1 MSEAHGGSPPRERP
15 TARRALPRFLAVGL
29 AGVLINEAVLFL
41 LRDAAGL
48 PLLVA
53 SALATETAIVGNYVG
68 NELFTFH
75 TRKLRLQRLLRFN
88 AVALGGLLLTVGTL
102 AFLQPRT
109 EWHYLVDNLLA
120 IGAGSVWNFAA
131 NFGWTWGKAT
141 MGLTAEGPSESSPPG
156 DGAQGDPARAE
167 QG

>member
-1 MSEAHGGSPPRERP
+1 MSKVQQGGSPPRERP

-29 AGVLINEAVLFL
+29 AGVLINEAMLFL
-41 LRDAAGL
+41 LRDVAGL
-48 PLLVA
+48 PLLLA
-53 SALATETAIVGNYVG
+53 SALATETAIIGNYVG

-75 TRKLRLQRLLRFN
+75 LRELHLKRLLRFN
-88 AVALGGLLLTVGTL
+88 TVALGGLLLTVGTL
-102 AFLQPRT
+102 AWLQPRT

-141 MGLTAEGPSESSPPG
+141 MGLAGEAAGDDTPG
-156 DGAQGDPARAE
+156 DPSPAE